1 MVDNVVLV
9 GAPRS
14 GASVFQSTLV
24 TADGWGVSALSTSR
38 VIDECREDLNSRTF
52 DSHRLLPSDLTDRIR
67 ESLTQASESV
77 EPGVNTSVDWHP
89 RLSLRVGLL
98 AAALPDARFV
108 FVMRRPVPAISS
120 LMEAWRSRRF
130 AVDAELEG
138 WWGEPWA
145 FPVIP
150 EWADLIGKP
159 PADVCSAQWTAIT
172 QAVIED
178 LESLP
183 RERWTVG
190 SYEGLLAD
198 PARELASVCLDI
210 GVTWTGT
217 AGQLPA
223 TANAVSPPDAT
234 KWSRNWPE
242 IAPLMPR
249 IEPIAERLRAIATE
263 RRPDL
268 EWPALELPKA
278 PPVQAQTLES
288 TGTPFASVHTP
299 SVVSVLSQAGASLMI
314 TTYKSGHV
322 IIARAHE
329 DRVDTEFTTVNRPM
343 GVATA
348 GARLAIGASD
358 AVLSFSGN
366 AQLGRSIDSP
376 VSVDV
381 AYAPRSVIFTGDIAI
396 HDMAYGADEEL
407 YFINTRFSCLC
418 RLDMNHSFD
427 PIWRPWWVTALAPE
441 DRCHLNGLAMRDG
454 RPRYVTALA
463 QTDTP
468 NGWRELKGT
477 SGVIVDVDTSEIL
490 TEGLSMPHSP
500 RWHDGRL
507 WFLESGKG
515 TLATVDIPTG
525 MVTTVAILPGFTR
538 GLSFI
543 GPYAFVGLSQVRES
557 VFTELP
563 ITLRADERNCGVWM
577 VDTRTGQIVGFL
589 KFDGVVQE
597 IFEVAVLPG
606 HWPSLVQ
613 AGPLTHN
620 AFTLS
625 DEALTQ
631 LPQDGK

>member
-14 GASVFQSTLV
+14 GASVFQSALLA
-24 TADGWGVSALSTSR
+24 ADGWGPSELSATH
-38 VIDECREDLNSRTF
+38 VIDECLREVGDADF
-52 DSHRLLPSDLTDRIR
+52 DSHRLLASDLTDRIR
-67 ESLTQASESV
+67 QRVVQASETV
-77 EPGVNTSVDWHP
+77 GPGVTTSVDWHP

-108 FVMRRPVPAISS
+108 FVARRPVPAISS

-130 AVDAELEG
+130 AVDAELDG

-145 FPVIP
+145 FPVTP
-150 EWADLIGKP
+150 DWRELIGRP
-159 PADVCSAQWTAIT
+159 PADVCSAQWTVIT
-172 QAVIED
+172 QAVIDD

-198 PARELASVCLDI
+198 PARELAAVCTDI
-210 GVTWTGT
+210 GMMWTGE
-217 AGQLPA
+217 AGPLPV
-223 TANAVSPPDAT
+223 TANAVSSPNAT

-249 IEPIAERLRAIATE
+249 IEPISERLRRIASD

-268 EWPALELPKA
+268 LWPDLELPQA
-278 PPVQAQTLES
+278 PSVQSQAMES
-288 TGTPFASVHTP
+288 VGTPFASVHTP
-299 SVVSVLSQAGASLMI
+299 SVARVLSQAGAALLI

-322 IIARAHE
+322 IIARAFE
-329 DRVDTEFTTVNRPM
+329 ERVDTEFTTVNRPM

-358 AVLSFSGN
+358 TVLSFSANPHIG
-366 AQLGRSIDSP
+366 QRIESTP
-376 VSVDV
+376 SVDV

-396 HDMAYGADEEL
+396 HDMAYGDDEDL

-418 RLDMNHSFD
+418 RLDVHHSFD
-427 PIWRPWWVTALAPE
+427 PIWRPSWISSLAPE
-441 DRCHLNGLAMRDG
+441 DRCHLNGLAMREG

-463 QTDTP
+463 QTDSP

-477 SGVIVDVDTSEIL
+477 SGVIVDTETDAIV

-500 RWHDGRL
+500 RWHSDRL

-515 TLATVDIPTG
+515 TLATVDIHTG
-525 MVTTVAILPGFTR
+525 TVTTVAILPGFTR

-563 ITLRADERNCGVWM
+563 ITQQADERNCGVWM
-577 VDTRTGQIVGFL
+577 VDTRTGQIVGFM

-597 IFEVAVLPG
+597 IFEVQVIPG
-606 HWPSLVQ
+606 RWPSLVQ
-613 AGPLTHN
+613 QGPLTQN
-620 AFTLS
+620 AFVLS
-625 DEALTQ
+625 DEALAQ
-631 LPQDGK
+631 VPQDGE